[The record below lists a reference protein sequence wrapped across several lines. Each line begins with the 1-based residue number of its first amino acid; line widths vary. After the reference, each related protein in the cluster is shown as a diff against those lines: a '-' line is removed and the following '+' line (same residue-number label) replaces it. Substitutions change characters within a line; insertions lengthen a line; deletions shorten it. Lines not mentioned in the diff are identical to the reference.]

1 MKPIYP
7 LLLLAFS
14 LVSAYFVSCGTGAI
28 TDMRPRYTVLFENNP
43 QLSKTEKGIYYKGY
57 QIGDI
62 VKIEL
67 APNGQYVAVTI
78 AIDTKYR
85 DMITEYATFY
95 PQKGALQYDTFAE
108 AGSPLPANEHIV
120 GFSSQTAFLGA
131 KTMYFLADNLEGG
144 AAQLLKLTVKI
155 LEAFEK

>member
-57 QIGDI
+57 
-62 VKIEL
+62 
-67 APNGQYVAVTI
+67 
-78 AIDTKYR
+78 
-85 DMITEYATFY
+85 
-95 PQKGALQYDTFAE
+95 
-108 AGSPLPANEHIV
+108 
-120 GFSSQTAFLGA
+120 
-131 KTMYFLADNLEGG
+131 
-144 AAQLLKLTVKI
+144 
-155 LEAFEK
+155 